1 MAAAFLPVRPFGGLL
16 SGWRGLARFWS
27 GVLLLL
33 ILSGGVLQVLGPPP
47 SQIDG
52 AVRQATQTV
61 PADRLAAQHA
71 PATRPQYEA
80 GRTGSPQRPGRD
92 TPGPIVDPDP
102 AMLEPLAGDAKLML
116 PRISIDGRAP
126 MRVYAGGFDPSTLR
140 PRVGLLVAGI
150 GMSEADSLAAIKNL
164 PAGVTLAITPSSA
177 DLGRLLAAA
186 RSNEHEYLLSV
197 PMEPLG
203 YPVNDPDDRS
213 ALMTSISPAE
223 NMARLYTIL
232 GRLTGYAGVTNALG
246 PMRGERLAGVADQFE
261 PVLQE
266 VASRGLFFLDARV
279 GQKPLPRAWSRSIDL
294 ILDDE
299 PLDAATLDQRLDVL
313 TQRALDKGSALG
325 VVSTP
330 RPVTVDRIAAWSNKL
345 AAKGLALA
353 PASALMLPPAKQ
365 DPGK

>member
-1 MAAAFLPVRPFGGLL
+1 
-16 SGWRGLARFWS
+16 
-27 GVLLLL
+27 
-33 ILSGGVLQVLGPPP
+33 
-47 SQIDG
+47 
-52 AVRQATQTV
+52 
-61 PADRLAAQHA
+61 
-71 PATRPQYEA
+71 
-80 GRTGSPQRPGRD
+80 
-92 TPGPIVDPDP
+92 
-102 AMLEPLAGDAKLML
+102 MLEPLAGDAKLML